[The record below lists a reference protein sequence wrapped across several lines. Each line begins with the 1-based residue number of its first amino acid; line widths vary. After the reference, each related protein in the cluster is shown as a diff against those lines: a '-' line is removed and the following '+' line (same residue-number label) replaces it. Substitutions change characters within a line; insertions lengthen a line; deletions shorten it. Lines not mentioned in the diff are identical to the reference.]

1 MGKFFEALFVDYIEI
16 NISILLLI
24 FLVFLFNIFL
34 QKKTSD
40 SVKKLLVIEKLS
52 LEIKSFFVDFN
63 LNLAIYSTLKHLNEE
78 LKSEIAI
85 YALYDPLEKTFLGLN
100 SSNKQTGLSSGYFDD
115 ANIIENTDFQEQ
127 VKFKKVF
134 LLENSDLFEI
144 EDEVSEKGNIKIR
157 SGLFI
162 PIDVNDKQ
170 YFVVL
175 FSKRRK
181 ISFSKRELS
190 AFDLVG
196 EVIESGI
203 TRIELEQKETI
214 LLNSIINKNKEL
226 VYLNAH
232 SPNLVLTFDR
242 DSHFVEVNQKASEI
256 LGIDAKRLDQ
266 YYYEDFIHPDDI
278 YFKNEVFAQP
288 EALENENEPIRVRL
302 RLKTLKYGYR
312 WYEWYVYVF
321 MEAGEF
327 LKRVSIGLDVTD
339 EVEHEKKLQYLL
351 THDPL
356 TDLYNSVFVKER
368 LKKVAEDSFVFCA
381 YINIS
386 NFRQVNDIF
395 GHLVGDEFLVQ
406 FGSRLRK
413 RMALL
418 IDAVVARVSGD
429 EFMVLLISDDE
440 MVEGATM
447 TIRQILMNINTS
459 PIDCFG
465 NLINFNISVG
475 FASYPNLSDDPRDVY
490 RYAEVAMFE
499 SKKKKRSVFQ
509 DFNRSFYDKQ
519 LLAREIMADA
529 QKALLNDEF
538 EMFYQP
544 LFNTDSPNKIYVE
557 SLVRWRHPTKGLLS
571 PGQFLDVLENNGQII
586 EVSRVMFEKVCKFI
600 QERRSNGFNIESI
613 SFNLSVASLQLK
625 DEALFFVDLMKKY
638 EIEPY
643 QIVIEITESL
653 FFENDYSVNQN
664 LKVFRANDVLITIDD
679 FGMKYSTLSMLEKVH
694 YDVIKLDKHFTKNL
708 GEKNA
713 DLVVNMIVELCDYN
727 HKRCIVEGVE
737 EEWQLEELKTR
748 GFSEFQ
754 GYYFSK
760 PMPGDQLE
768 EFYNKIQ

>member
-1 MGKFFEALFVDYIEI
+1 MGKIFEVLFVNHIKI
-16 NISILLLI
+16 NLSVLILI
-24 FLVFLFNIFL
+24 FLIFLINIYL

-40 SVKKLLVIEKLS
+40 AVNKLLVIEKLS
-52 LEIKSFFVDFN
+52 LEIKSFFVDFD
-63 LNLAIYSTLKHLNEE
+63 LELAIFNTLTHLNKE
-78 LKSEIAI
+78 LKSEISI
-85 YALYDPLEKTFLGLN
+85 YALYDPLENSFYGINTSYKKEVLASNFL
-100 SSNKQTGLSSGYFDD
+100 DD
-115 ANIIENTDFQEQ
+115 SKITDNEVFQEK
-127 VKFKKVF
+127 VKFKKAF
-134 LLENSDLFEI
+134 LLEKSKLFEI
-144 EDEVSEKGNIKIR
+144 ENTASTKGSIKIQA
-157 SGLFI
+157 GLFI
-162 PIDVNDKQ
+162 PIAVNDKQ

-175 FSKRRK
+175 FSKK
-181 ISFSKRELS
+181 KKFSFSKRELS

-203 TRIELEQKETI
+203 TRIELEQTETA

-226 VYLNAH
+226 VYINTH
-232 SPNLVLTFDR
+232 SPNIVLTFDR
-242 DSHFVEVNQKASEI
+242 DSRFVEVNQKAREI
-256 LGIDAKRLDQ
+256 LGIDANRLDQ
-266 YYYEDFIHPDDI
+266 YYYEDFIHPDDV

-288 EALENENEPIRVRL
+288 EAFENENEPIKVRL

-321 MEAGEF
+321 KEEDEI
-327 LKRVSIGLDVTD
+327 LKRISIGKDVTD
-339 EVEHEKKLQYLL
+339 ELEHEKKLEYLL

-368 LKKVAEDSFVFCA
+368 LKKVSDEDYVFCA

-386 NFRQVNDIF
+386 NFRQVNDVF
-395 GHLVGDEFLVQ
+395 GHLVGDEFLIQ

-413 RMALL
+413 RMAILN
-418 IDAVVARVSGD
+418 DVFVARVSGD
-429 EFMVLLISDDE
+429 EFVVLLISSDH
-440 MVEGATM
+440 MVEGAMM
-447 TIRQILMNINTS
+447 TIRQILTNINSS

-465 NLINFNISVG
+465 NLINFNLSVG

-519 LLAREIMADA
+519 LLAREIMTDA
-529 QKALLNDEF
+529 QNALLNDEF

-544 LFNTDSPNKIYVE
+544 LFNTDSPDKIYVE

-600 QERRSNGFNIESI
+600 QERRNNGFNIESI

-625 DEALFFVDLMKKY
+625 DEALFFVDLMKKH

-760 PMPGDQLE
+760 PIPGNQLE

>member
-1 MGKFFEALFVDYIEI
+1 MRLQSMRFM
-16 NISILLLI
+16 ILW
-24 FLVFLFNIFL
+24 
-34 QKKTSD
+34 K
-40 SVKKLLVIEKLS
+40 
-52 LEIKSFFVDFN
+52 
-63 LNLAIYSTLKHLNEE
+63 
-78 LKSEIAI
+78 
-85 YALYDPLEKTFLGLN
+85 KTFLGLN
-100 SSNKQTGLSSGYFDD
+100 SSNQQAGLSSGYFND

-134 LLENSDLFEI
+134 LLENSNLFEI

-162 PIDVNDKQ
+162 PIDVNDKH

-232 SPNLVLTFDR
+232 SPNIVLTFDKNSKFI
-242 DSHFVEVNQKASEI
+242 DVNQKACEI
-256 LGIDAKRLDQ
+256 LGIDPTQLDQ
-266 YYYEDFIHPDDI
+266 YFYEDFIHPDDI
-278 YFKNEVFAQP
+278 YFKDEVFEDKAIY
-288 EALENENEPIRVRL
+288 ENENEPIKVRL

-312 WYEWYVYVF
+312 WYEWHVYIF
-321 MEAGEF
+321 MQAGEF

-381 YINIS
+381 YINVS

-418 IDAVVARVSGD
+418 TDVVVARVSGD

-465 NLINFNISVG
+465 NLINFNI
-475 FASYPNLSDDPRDVY
+475 F
-490 RYAEVAMFE
+490 
-499 SKKKKRSVFQ
+499 
-509 DFNRSFYDKQ
+509 
-519 LLAREIMADA
+519 
-529 QKALLNDEF
+529 
-538 EMFYQP
+538 
-544 LFNTDSPNKIYVE
+544 
-557 SLVRWRHPTKGLLS
+557 
-571 PGQFLDVLENNGQII
+571 
-586 EVSRVMFEKVCKFI
+586 SRVCF
-600 QERRSNGFNIESI
+600 
-613 SFNLSVASLQLK
+613 L
-625 DEALFFVDLMKKY
+625 
-638 EIEPY
+638 
-643 QIVIEITESL
+643 
-653 FFENDYSVNQN
+653 
-664 LKVFRANDVLITIDD
+664 
-679 FGMKYSTLSMLEKVH
+679 
-694 YDVIKLDKHFTKNL
+694 
-708 GEKNA
+708 
-713 DLVVNMIVELCDYN
+713 
-727 HKRCIVEGVE
+727 
-737 EEWQLEELKTR
+737 
-748 GFSEFQ
+748 SEFV
-754 GYYFSK
+754 
-760 PMPGDQLE
+760 
-768 EFYNKIQ
+768 